1 MKKNLLL
8 IIALFAVQLL
18 FAQAPL
24 SVVKAIPI
32 AYETVE
38 NKPTFPGGINEFV
51 RFVGK
56 NYRVPEVEDLSGV
69 LKVSVIIETNGTIEE
84 VKVLNDLGHGTAD
97 EAKRV
102 IKLSPKWNPGEH
114 DGKPARVTYILP
126 ISISN

>member
-1 MKKNLLL
+1 M
-8 IIALFAVQLL
+8 QLL

-24 SVVKAIPI
+24 SVVKSIPI
-32 AYETVE
+32 PYETVE

-51 RFVGK
+51 KFVGK

-69 LKVSVIIETNGTIEE
+69 LKVSFVIEISGAIEE
-84 VKVLNDLGHGTAD
+84 IKVINDLGHGTAE

-102 IKLSPKWNPGEH
+102 IKLSPKWTPGEH

>member
-8 IIALFAVQLL
+8 IIALFAMQLL

-24 SVVKAIPI
+24 SVVKTIPI

-38 NKPTFPGGINEFV
+38 NKPMFPGGINEFV

-56 NYRVPEVEDLSGV
+56 NYRVPEVEDLSGI
-69 LKVSVIIETNGTIEE
+69 LKVSFVIEINGAIEE
-84 VKVLNDLGHGTAD
+84 VKVLNDLGHGTAE

-102 IKLSPKWNPGEH
+102 IKLSPKWIPGEH
-114 DGKPARVTYILP
+114 DGKLVRVTYTLP